1 MMTTTVTSARA
12 HCIQPS
18 VTLELAARAKAL
30 MAAGEPVINLSAGEP
45 DMPTPA
51 PIVEAAHRAL
61 DAGGHFTYTA
71 TPGVLPLRKALA
83 QTYTER
89 LGLPLTPQHFVVSNG
104 AKQALYNA
112 LATATDPGQRIGV
125 LRPYWVTYVE
135 QARALGTEPVVIDC
149 PASTGFR
156 PDLHALHTEL
166 RRGLRV
172 LIVNSPGN
180 PTGAVYGRDD
190 WSALLELV
198 AETDTLLVSDEIY
211 EDIVFAPL
219 AHVSPLHVRP
229 DLAER
234 TCVVSGFSKA
244 FAMTGWR
251 VGFSIAP
258 PAWSAA
264 MDALQGHVTSN
275 INAIAQQAALAALG
289 RRDVIAPM
297 LDVFRGR
304 RDLVMQR
311 MARIPFL
318 RAREPEGTFYL
329 YADVTDLLGSFAPD
343 VDAIAARLLEEY
355 KVVLVPGS
363 AFGDDRHVRLSFAAS
378 EADLNAAFDRL
389 ETAFA

>member
-1 MMTTTVTSARA
+1 MTTTVTSARA

-149 PASTGFR
+149 PAATGFR
-156 PDLHALHTEL
+156 PDLDALQTEL

-172 LIVNSPGN
+172 LIVNSPGQSHRCGVR
-180 PTGAVYGRDD
+180 TRG
-190 WSALLELV
+190 LV
-198 AETDTLLVSDEIY
+198 GD
-211 EDIVFAPL
+211 P
-219 AHVSPLHVRP
+219 RP
-229 DLAER
+229 RRGDR
-234 TCVVSGFSKA
+234 H
-244 FAMTGWR
+244 
-251 VGFSIAP
+251 
-258 PAWSAA
+258 PA
-264 MDALQGHVTSN
+264 
-275 INAIAQQAALAALG
+275 
-289 RRDVIAPM
+289 RE
-297 LDVFRGR
+297 R
-304 RDLVMQR
+304 RDLR
-311 MARIPFL
+311 GHRLRSARPRQSTA
-318 RAREPEGTFYL
+318 RAS
-329 YADVTDLLGSFAPD
+329 GS
-343 VDAIAARLLEEY
+343 R
-355 KVVLVPGS
+355 G
-363 AFGDDRHVRLSFAAS
+363 
-378 EADLNAAFDRL
+378 ADLRGVRFLEGLCHDRL
-389 ETAFA
+389 AGRVSRSHRPRGRPRWMPCRVT